1 MLFGKFMISSVAA
14 FVAIFALGGV
24 SATPAS
30 PSEAVPVEEDKPANL
45 TAAIM
50 EAALAADREASEVG
64 FEAASVLGLQRSVIV
79 SKTAGEMVSGK
90 HQATPDEAAALAAF
104 LEQDIDIIPF
114 EKASPLGF
122 QRSVS
127 LTRNKAVYEDDNMPA
142 SVDITNGSALGLQRS
157 MALKKGEKAVYEDE
171 NMLAS
176 VDITNGSALGL
187 QRSMALKKGEKA
199 VYEDE
204 NMLASVDITNGSALG
219 LQHSTTLKKGEKA
232 PVEDNSAEDGI
243 AKATSGS
250 MMRRAGGSGG
260 GRSSTGSNAGTV
272 AVASEGS
279 MLEVAASVLGLQR
292 STTIIRRQTSVTEG
306 LVTKV

>member
-79 SKTAGEMVSGK
+79 SKTAGE
-90 HQATPDEAAALAAF
+90 ATPDEAAALAAF

>member
-79 SKTAGEMVSGK
+79 SKTAGE
-90 HQATPDEAAALAAF
+90 ATPDEAAALAAF

-127 LTRNKAVYEDDNMPA
+127 LTRNKAVYEDDNMP
-142 SVDITNGSALGLQRS
+142 
-157 MALKKGEKAVYEDE
+157 
-171 NMLAS
+171 
-176 VDITNGSALGL
+176 
-187 QRSMALKKGEKA
+187 
-199 VYEDE
+199 
-204 NMLASVDITNGSALG
+204 ASVDITNGSALG